1 MPVAGCAVQQ
11 LLDHDGMALVLLLQV
26 VSWGAAQCS
35 ADRVVAA
42 LHSLFCA
49 FAEEEQ
55 QRRQAGPLAGT
66 AARRGLINPSALRHA
81 LSTLPGQQYRVGECQ
96 MYGRQ
101 AVSGQNDW
109 LCTVNGCAQ

>member
-1 MPVAGCAVQQ
+1 
-11 LLDHDGMALVLLLQV
+11 MALVLLLQV

-66 AARRGLINPSALRHA
+66 AARRGLINPSALR
-81 LSTLPGQQYRVGECQ
+81 QQYRVGECQ